1 MFLVNWT
8 LEMRKPLLLVMLLS
22 TGVVAETTVYVGD
35 QLTIPMRS
43 KDVITKNNI
52 IDRLN
57 INTPVTLIK
66 KQANGWSNIK
76 HDDKQGWII
85 SRYLTNEKPTN
96 KLAEQLQSKL
106 DSIKESSKNNP
117 QLESKLNQQIQ
128 ARDSEISRLNVEILN
143 NNTQSLEFNKLE
155 AKLLN
160 LDEVNTDLIQQVTLL
175 KNANSGL
182 HTTDFL
188 TIISAITLL
197 LGFGV
202 GMGMSRASIKRDNQM
217 YKL

>member
-1 MFLVNWT
+1 
-8 LEMRKPLLLVMLLS
+8 MRKTLLLVMLFS
-22 TGVVAETTVYVGD
+22 TGVLAESTVYIGD
-35 QLTIPMRS
+35 QVKIPMRS
-43 KDVITKNNI
+43 NDAIAKDNVISH
-52 IDRLN
+52 LN

-106 DSIKESSKNNP
+106 DSIKESSKNNS
-117 QLESKLNQQIQ
+117 QLESKLNQQIK

-160 LDEVNTDLIQQVTLL
+160 LDEVNTDLIQQVSLL
-175 KNANSGL
+175 KAANSGL

-197 LGFGV
+197 LGFAV
-202 GMGMSRASIKRDNQM
+202 GMGMSRASTGRDNQM